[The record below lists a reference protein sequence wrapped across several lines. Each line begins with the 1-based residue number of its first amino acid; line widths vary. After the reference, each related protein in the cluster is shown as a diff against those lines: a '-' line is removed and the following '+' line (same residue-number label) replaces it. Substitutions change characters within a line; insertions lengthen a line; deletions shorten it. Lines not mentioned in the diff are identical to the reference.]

1 MKDFIISSISNYIDA
16 RRQDIAIKLFLWI
29 IVFTAVYFFIKFAV
43 KNIKAKIEGEGLTK
57 DIYAKRN
64 AKLVGSILFIT
75 LMIFNVLAVFQIIW
89 FDSAIIMWGL
99 SLSIWFAM
107 ETTIG
112 NLISGV
118 FILTNK
124 KIKLGDFI
132 ELLGKLNMR
141 WTVEE
146 INVRYT
152 VIRSFDKRRTVIP
165 NSIVAKT
172 PIKTIKSE
180 PILKGEIEFI
190 IPRKTPLEI
199 VKKIYQQVINTNKE
213 ILYPEEANLVIK
225 NFTTAWITLQ
235 GFFFVNPAK
244 RIPFLVGRDLKR
256 DVLEKLRN
264 IGIKLPYPHKTIWV
278 ES

>member
-43 KNIKAKIEGEGLTK
+43 NKIKSKIEGEGLTK

-132 ELLGKLNMR
+132 ELLGKLNMK

-180 PILKGEIEFI
+180 PILKGDIEFI

-264 IGIKLPYPHKTIWV
+264 IGVKLPYPHKTIWV
-278 ES
+278 EG